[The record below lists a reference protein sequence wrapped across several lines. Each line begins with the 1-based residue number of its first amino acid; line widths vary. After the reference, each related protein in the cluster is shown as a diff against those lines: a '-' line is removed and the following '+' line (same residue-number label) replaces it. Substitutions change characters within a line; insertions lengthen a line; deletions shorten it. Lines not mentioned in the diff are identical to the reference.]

1 MVSIQEFLA
10 LRHQLPVADV
20 RSENEFAAGHIPGVI
35 NLPILNNAERAA
47 VGTDYKQLGQPEA
60 IKTGF
65 RLVGPRLE
73 TLIKE
78 AEKISDGKE
87 LLVHCWRGGMR
98 SANFCQ
104 FMSMAKIKSR
114 SLIGGYK
121 SYRQEAAE
129 SFKKSFRFM
138 ILSGCTGSGKSDVLR
153 ELKKQGA
160 QVIDLEA
167 LASHKGS
174 AFGHLGMK
182 PQPTTEQ
189 FQNYLFEEILKLD
202 LSKSIWVEDE
212 SIAIGK
218 IFLPNDFW
226 VTMRKSQMVK
236 LDVKKGVRIQ
246 RLVSE
251 YGNADKENFL
261 QSMTKITKRLGGQH
275 FNAAKEKLEQDNMA
289 ATIEILLTYYDKT
302 YLESMEKR
310 RENILREVSWDGKD
324 LSSVAKELIH
334 PTIP

>member
-1 MVSIQEFLA
+1 
-10 LRHQLPVADV
+10 
-20 RSENEFAAGHIPGVI
+20 
-35 NLPILNNAERAA
+35 
-47 VGTDYKQLGQPEA
+47 
-60 IKTGF
+60 
-65 RLVGPRLE
+65 
-73 TLIKE
+73 
-78 AEKISDGKE
+78 
-87 LLVHCWRGGMR
+87 
-98 SANFCQ
+98 
-104 FMSMAKIKSR
+104 
-114 SLIGGYK
+114 
-121 SYRQEAAE
+121 
-129 SFKKSFRFM
+129 M

-202 LSKSIWVEDE
+202 LSKPIWVEDE